1 MKLLKSIVFIASL
14 VFAVVLVAV
23 NAPLAFGCLALACA
37 AFAPQSARGFC
48 HANTLDN
55 LIPSAY
61 RALNVVSRELVGF
74 IPSVQLDP
82 SADKLAANQTIYIP
96 QMPVNSAGKD
106 ITPAMAFPTSA
117 YQTAA
122 TVSHTLSKQRAFPFS
137 WTNEERM
144 SMNAGPGWLSLNE
157 QQIAQAIRA
166 AINEIETDIAVAAK
180 NGASRAFGATAG
192 TAPVLSDWAQAQ
204 KILDDNG
211 APTSDRSSVFNTTA
225 AVALRSTSNLYK
237 VNEAGD
243 GGNLLRQG
251 ILGELY
257 GFRLRQSAQVQTTT
271 AGTAASATTNNAG
284 YAIGA
289 TTLTLASAGT
299 GTILAGDIV
308 TFAGDS
314 NKYVVKTG
322 NADVSSGGTI
332 VLAQPGLRVAM
343 SAATKAITV
352 FGTSTRN
359 TAFSRNAILLSTR
372 LPASA
377 EGDLA
382 SDRQAITDPN
392 SGISFELSMYP
403 GDRMVHY
410 EVAVC
415 WGVTVIKPEHLAIIV
430 G

>member
-1 MKLLKSIVFIASL
+1 M
-14 VFAVVLVAV
+14 
-23 NAPLAFGCLALACA
+23 P
-37 AFAPQSARGFC
+37 
-48 HANTLDN
+48 NTLTN

-82 SADKLAANQTIYIP
+82 SAEMLAVGQTIYIP
-96 QMPVNSAGKD
+96 QAPVNSAGKD
-106 ITPAMAFPTSA
+106 ISPAMAFPTAA
-117 YQTAA
+117 YQTIGSK
-122 TVSHTLSKQRAFPFS
+122 SHSLTKQRAFPFS
-137 WTNEERM
+137 WQNEERKAM
-144 SMNAGPGWLSLNE
+144 DSGPGYLSINE

-166 AINEIETDIAVAAK
+166 CVNEMEVDIAVAAK

-192 TAPVLSDWAQAQ
+192 TAPVLTDWAQAK

-211 APTSDRSSVFNTTA
+211 APSTDRTSVFDTTA
-225 AVALRSTSNLYK
+225 GVALRSTSNLYK

-243 GGNLLRQG
+243 GGSLLRQG
-251 ILGELY
+251 LLGNLF
-257 GFRLRQSAQVQTTT
+257 GFNLRESAQIQTTT
-271 AGTAASATTNNAG
+271 KGTASSATTDNAG
-284 YAIGA
+284 YAVGA
-289 TTLTLASAGT
+289 TVLTLASAGT
-299 GTILAGDIV
+299 GTILAGDII

-314 NKYVVKTG
+314 NKYVVASG
-322 NADVSSGGTI
+322 DADVSNGGTI
-332 VLAQPGLRVAM
+332 TLAEPGLRVAM

-352 FGTSTRN
+352 FGTSARN

-372 LPASA
+372 LPASVQ
-377 EGDLA
+377 GDLA
-382 SDRQAITDPN
+382 TDRQVITDPV

-410 EVAVC
+410 EVAAC